1 MRRIQGD
8 IVIDRP
14 VEEVFDFVADERNE
28 PRFNPRMIRAEKVSP
43 GPIGL
48 GTRFRAETRTMRGTA
63 EMTIECTG
71 YERPR
76 RLASSTSLSNM
87 DIHGALVF
95 DAVPGGTRMQWLW
108 DLEPR
113 GASKLL
119 RPIIARMGERQ
130 ERAIW
135 ANLKRFLEAR

>member
-1 MRRIQGD
+1 
-8 IVIDRP
+8 
-14 VEEVFDFVADERNE
+14 
-28 PRFNPRMIRAEKVSP
+28 
-43 GPIGL
+43 
-48 GTRFRAETRTMRGTA
+48 
-63 EMTIECTG
+63 
-71 YERPR
+71 
-76 RLASSTSLSNM
+76 
-87 DIHGALVF
+87 
-95 DAVPGGTRMQWLW
+95 MQWLW